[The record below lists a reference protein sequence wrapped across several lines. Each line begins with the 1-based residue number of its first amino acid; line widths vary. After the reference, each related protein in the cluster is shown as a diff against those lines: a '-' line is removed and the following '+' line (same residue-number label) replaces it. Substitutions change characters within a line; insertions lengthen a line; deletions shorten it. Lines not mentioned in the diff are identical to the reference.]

1 MTRLQSDMPGTI
13 DLALLVARVAA
24 GDPGAE
30 GEIVE
35 HFAPRV
41 RAMAVVRTRD
51 RDLARDLAQETLLA
65 VLLALRKGQ
74 VRESD
79 RIEGF
84 VAGVARNVI
93 NNYKR
98 RSLKHPESP
107 LDDDAPVIAV
117 EDDRDGRE
125 RRRLMARALSTLSPA
140 DRQVL
145 LMTLVEGLKPGQI
158 AAKIGVSA
166 DVARA
171 RKSRALKRI
180 LEVLDIQSRNA
191 ADGHLL

>member
-1 MTRLQSDMPGTI
+1 MPETI
-13 DLALLVARVAA
+13 DLASLVARVAV
-24 GDPGAE
+24 GDPRAE

-51 RDLARDLAQETLLA
+51 HDLAWDLAQETLLA
-65 VLLALRKGQ
+65 VLQALRKGQ
-74 VRESD
+74 LRDRD

-107 LDDDAPVIAV
+107 LDEDTPAIAID
-117 EDDRDGRE
+117 DDRDGPE
-125 RRRLMARALSTLSPA
+125 RRRLMARALTTLSPA
-140 DRQVL
+140 
-145 LMTLVEGLKPGQI
+145 TLVEGLKPGQI
-158 AAKIGVSA
+158 ATRIGVSA
-166 DVARA
+166 DVART

-180 LEVLDIQSRNA
+180 LEVLEIQSRNA
-191 ADGHLL
+191 PDGHLL

>member
-1 MTRLQSDMPGTI
+1 MTETP
-13 DLALLVARVAA
+13 DLSTLVSRVAA
-24 GDPGAE
+24 GDSRAE
-30 GEIVE
+30 TEIVV

-51 RDLARDLAQETLLA
+51 PDLARDLTQETLLA
-65 VLLALRKGQ
+65 VLQAMRKGQ
-74 VRESD
+74 VRDRD

-98 RSLKHPESP
+98 RSLRHPESP
-107 LDDDAPVIAV
+107 LDEDAAAFAVDDDHDAF
-117 EDDRDGRE
+117 E
-125 RRRLMARALSTLSPA
+125 RRRLMAHALAELSPP

-145 LMTLVEGLKPGQI
+145 LLTLVEGLKPGEI
-158 AAKIGVSA
+158 ARKLGVSA
-166 DVARA
+166 DVART

-180 LEVLDIQSRNA
+180 LEVLDSRSRNA

>member
-1 MTRLQSDMPGTI
+1 MPGTI

-24 GDPGAE
+24 GDPCAE

-107 LDDDAPVIAV
+107 LDDDAPVMAV

-158 AAKIGVSA
+158 ATKIGVSA

>member
-1 MTRLQSDMPGTI
+1 MN
-13 DLALLVARVAA
+13 RVAA
-24 GDPGAE
+24 GDRAAE
-30 GEIVE
+30 TEIVV

-51 RDLARDLAQETLLA
+51 PDLARDLTQETLLA
-65 VLLALRKGQ
+65 VLLAMRKGQ

-98 RSLKHPESP
+98 RNLRHPETP
-107 LDDDAPVIAV
+107 LDEDAPAFAV
-117 EDDRDGRE
+117 DDDHDGPE
-125 RRRLMARALSTLSPA
+125 RRRLMTAALAELSPP

-145 LMTLVEGLKPGQI
+145 LLTLVEGLKPGEI
-158 AAKIGVSA
+158 ARKIGVSP
-166 DVARA
+166 DVART

-180 LEVLDIQSRNA
+180 LEVLDLRSRNVS
-191 ADGHLL
+191 DNHLL

>member
-1 MTRLQSDMPGTI
+1 MTQTP
-13 DLALLVARVAA
+13 DLSTLVSRVAA
-24 GDPGAE
+24 GDSQAE
-30 GEIVE
+30 TEIVV

-51 RDLARDLAQETLLA
+51 RDLAGDLTQETLLA
-65 VLLALRKGQ
+65 VLQAMRKGQ
-74 VRESD
+74 VRDRD

-98 RSLKHPESP
+98 RRLRHPESP
-107 LDDDAPVIAV
+107 LDEDTPAFAVDD
-117 EDDRDGRE
+117 DHDGPE
-125 RRRLMARALSTLSPA
+125 RRRLMAAALAELSPP

-145 LMTLVEGLKPGQI
+145 LLTLVEGLKPGEI
-158 AAKIGVSA
+158 ARQIGVSP
-166 DVARA
+166 DVART

-180 LEVLDIQSRNA
+180 LEVLDLRSRNA

>member
-1 MTRLQSDMPGTI
+1 MPDTL

-24 GDPGAE
+24 GDRNAE
-30 GEIVE
+30 SEIVE

-51 RDLARDLAQETLLA
+51 HELARDLAQETLLA
-65 VLLALRKGQ
+65 VLQALRKGQ
-74 VRESD
+74 VRDSD

-93 NNYKR
+93 NNHKR
-98 RSLKHPESP
+98 RRLKHPESS
-107 LDDDAPVIAV
+107 LDEDTPAIVV
-117 EDDRDGRE
+117 EDDREGPE
-125 RRRLMARALSTLSPA
+125 RRRLMARALSTLSAA

-145 LMTLVEGLKPGQI
+145 LLTLVEGLKPGQI
-158 AAKIGVSA
+158 ASKIGVSA
-166 DVARA
+166 DVART

-180 LEVLDIQSRNA
+180 LEVLEIQSRNA

>member
-1 MTRLQSDMPGTI
+1 MPDTI
-13 DLALLVARVAA
+13 DLASLVARVAA
-24 GDPGAE
+24 GDPHAE

-35 HFAPRV
+35 RFAPRV

-51 RDLARDLAQETLLA
+51 HDLAKDLAQETLLA
-65 VLLALRKGQ
+65 VLQALRKGQ
-74 VRESD
+74 VRDPD

-98 RSLKHPESP
+98 RSLKHPEAP
-107 LDDDAPVIAV
+107 LDDDTPAVAV
-117 EDDRDGRE
+117 EDDRDAPE
-125 RRRLMARALSTLSPA
+125 RRRQMARALSTLSPP

-145 LMTLVEGLKPGQI
+145 LLTLVEGLKPGQI
-158 AAKIGVSA
+158 ARKIGVSA
-166 DVARA
+166 DVART

-180 LEVLDIQSRNA
+180 LEVLEIQSRNA
-191 ADGHLL
+191 PDGHLPVDR